1 MQEEEG
7 EGGGKEGRKR
17 GDEREKKRGRRK
29 RGEGEEKE
37 GRNKVREEEK
47 REKKK
52 RGGRRG
58 GSKAKTKTT
67 ITTKMVSACEEP
79 HLVVFNVEELLAEI
93 DKLACGVVVA
103 WEKNDVLGLADDA
116 EGADREHSVHVVR
129 VGGRGGEEPGAWAHV
144 LPLDAGASNGLADAH
159 GWLAVRRQR
168 ERRRKGGK
176 GERHKRH
183 KGEEKGVLLV
193 AVALDCWV
201 GGEENEPPL
210 ST

>member
-1 MQEEEG
+1 
-7 EGGGKEGRKR
+7 
-17 GDEREKKRGRRK
+17 
-29 RGEGEEKE
+29 
-37 GRNKVREEEK
+37 
-47 REKKK
+47 
-52 RGGRRG
+52 
-58 GSKAKTKTT
+58 
-67 ITTKMVSACEEP
+67 MVSACEEP